1 MGENGPKLNDC
12 CHPLRSALWFRW
24 IKINEVDA
32 LIRDVLAQDIGA
44 ITLKKGVL
52 CDGS

>member
-1 MGENGPKLNDC
+1 MGENSLKLDDC
-12 CHPLRSALWFRW
+12 CHPLSSALRFRW
-24 IKINEVDA
+24 VKINEVDA
-32 LIRDVLAQDIGA
+32 LIRDVLAQDLGV